1 MSPTSFLPLPLT
13 LTLSWLH
20 HLELLLKP
28 SLSTAPFQFQHK
40 FLLNSIPLPFFCL
53 LLLLLSHF
61 SHVQLF
67 ATLWI
72 IAPQPPLSM
81 GFSRQEYW
89 SGLSCPPPGDLPKPE
104 IKPRSP
110 ALAGGFLP
118 SSATFPFLSP
128 LIPWQPPCFSL
139 LPRVADFIFYI

>member
-1 MSPTSFLPLPLT
+1 MFIFMLAHLHQDFMSPASFLPPPLT

-28 SLSTAPFQFQHK
+28 SISTAPFQFQHK
-40 FLLNSIPLPFFCL
+40 LFLLNSIPLPFFCL
-53 LLLLLSHF
+53 LLLLQSHF

-89 SGLSCPPPGDLPKPE
+89 SGLSCPPPGDLPNPGIE
-104 IKPRSP
+104 PTSLTSLP
-110 ALAGGFLP
+110 LAGSFFTTSTTWEAP
-118 SSATFPFLSP
+118 SSA
-128 LIPWQPPCFSL
+128 
-139 LPRVADFIFYI
+139 